1 MTTKINIYHDV
12 SVESLSNNGLLDVRM
27 ESVSPITSR
36 QCLRMTMIWTLKK
49 KKTNKPQNGKPYVYM
64 VPNIAE
70 DYQLEKMMIEV
81 DTNWNKA
88 FISETQRKGAES
100 NH

>member
-1 MTTKINIYHDV
+1 
-12 SVESLSNNGLLDVRM
+12 
-27 ESVSPITSR
+27 
-36 QCLRMTMIWTLKK
+36 
-49 KKTNKPQNGKPYVYM
+49 M